1 MVEFYKPKTSG
12 NGSSCTFSFN
22 LRDKCMYTSLMKQH
36 SWDSQAKR
44 ANFKGNKDNPKAK
57 ANVKYN
63 TAEIGGFINAIES
76 NEEYKGY
83 HSSQNQIIRFSFGPY
98 IVDGVQKGFTYRL
111 QREAKDDS
119 TDKVNFLIGFY
130 PNELRLIK
138 EYLMY
143 VLHKVF
149 DASLSAQNREN
160 LNSNNA
166 NNLNEKS
173 ENSFEESYSDDDDI
187 W

>member
-83 HSSQNQIIRFSFGPY
+83 HSSQNQITKIKFGPY
-98 IVDGVQKGFTYRL
+98 VKGEDRL
-111 QREAKDDS
+111 GFSYTVNKENKEDS
-119 TDKVNFLIGFY
+119 TDKTGFVIGFKY
-130 PNELRLIK
+130 PEGRLLKQYLINALNKSFKFFSNKQNESETNQSNRDPSGATGATGPHGDK
-138 EYLMY
+138 T
-143 VLHKVF
+143 KVETP
-149 DASLSAQNREN
+149 Q
-160 LNSNNA
+160 
-166 NNLNEKS
+166 
-173 ENSFEESYSDDDDI
+173 
-187 W
+187 